1 MAETTK
7 RDMDLGIVFAPHS
20 EHYSRTSFQRH
31 YEDFH
36 APLFFSHAHPAVG
49 RYARNH
55 IVGVLGADPHFDTI
69 SEFGIFPEKRADL
82 TRILRSPEAKSLE
95 DDVQTFLAE
104 RGNNFAITERHIS
117 GPARQCKPGP
127 TRKCAIL
134 MQKTGN
140 ASTAGIESAATAY
153 AQDMARQLG
162 TAAERIVLML
172 WKPSPP
178 PPMDAMLMI
187 WPSAGAALPSPA
199 SPPDPLTI
207 AYALDVDEYCTTWR
221 D

>member
-1 MAETTK
+1 MPIPRSAAT
-7 RDMDLGIVFAPHS
+7 
-20 EHYSRTSFQRH
+20 
-31 YEDFH
+31 
-36 APLFFSHAHPAVG
+36 
-49 RYARNH
+49 ARNH

-117 GPARQCKPGP
+117 GPARQCQTRSHSGNARSCCKRPGD
-127 TRKCAIL
+127 
-134 MQKTGN
+134 
-140 ASTAGIESAATAY
+140 ASTAAIESAATAY
-153 AQDMARQLG
+153 AQGMARQLG
-162 TAAERIVLML
+162 GAAERIVLML

-178 PPMDAMLMI
+178 PPMDAMVMI
-187 WPSAGAALPSPA
+187 WPSTGAALPGPA
-199 SPPDPLTI
+199 APPDPLAI